1 MSHSNKLTK
10 DTESHSAQTSTGR
23 APILFV
29 SHGSPMLAVDPIKG
43 EPFKKEGQ
51 VLSGVKALVVVSAH
65 WETDN
70 LQIGTTK
77 TQQLIYDFGGFA
89 DELYQVQ
96 YPAPGDL
103 ELAHWVQD
111 QLTRALEHTNKLNLP
126 LEIRNNSAR
135 GWDHGV
141 WTPMVHLRP
150 QADLAIL
157 QISLPRRSPADL
169 FALGQALAFLSEQN
183 VALLASGSATH
194 NLRDIHWSHPQDSSV
209 DEASPASRDFHLWLK
224 DTLTHQKWNELINY
238 QSQAPHA
245 RHNHPTPE
253 HFTPLLIAAGAASSR
268 KTAPRFFVETFEYKN
283 LSRLSLTWD

>member
-1 MSHSNKLTK
+1 M
-10 DTESHSAQTSTGR
+10 QR
-23 APILFV
+23 PPILFV
-29 SHGSPMLAVDPIKG
+29 SHGSPMLAIDALKG
-43 EPFKKEGQ
+43 APFKKEGQ
-51 VLSGVKALVVVSAH
+51 VLDDVKALVVISAH
-65 WETDN
+65 WETDG

-77 TQQLIYDFGGFA
+77 TQDLLYDFGGFA

-111 QLTRALEHTNKLNLP
+111 QLTRSLERTNNMSLP
-126 LEIRNNSAR
+126 LEIRNNSSR

-169 FALGQALAFLSEQN
+169 FALGQALAFLSDQN

-194 NLRDIHWSHPQDSSV
+194 NLRDVLWNHPQDSSI
-209 DEASPASRDFHLWLK
+209 DEASQTSRDFHLWLK
-224 DTLTHQKWNELINY
+224 ETLMNQDWNALINY
-238 QSQAPHA
+238 QTMAPHA

-268 KTAPRFFVETFEYKN
+268 NIAPRFFLETFEHKN
-283 LSRLSLTWD
+283 LSRLSFTWD